1 MQETSFARLRPAGKL
16 ETKQKMYRQRPV
28 TWEEYSSAARLCRD
42 GFSKAKAQLEQD
54 LARDTK
60 KNTKVF
66 YWYMN
71 WKRKVQEGISFLLSN
86 TGRLVKRDKEKTE
99 MLNNVFASV
108 ITSNCP
114 THSS

>member
-1 MQETSFARLRPAGKL
+1 M
-16 ETKQKMYRQRPV
+16 
-28 TWEEYSSAARLCRD
+28 
-42 GFSKAKAQLEQD
+42 
-54 LARDTK
+54 ARDTK

-86 TGRLVKRDKEKTE
+86 TGRLVKMDKEKTE